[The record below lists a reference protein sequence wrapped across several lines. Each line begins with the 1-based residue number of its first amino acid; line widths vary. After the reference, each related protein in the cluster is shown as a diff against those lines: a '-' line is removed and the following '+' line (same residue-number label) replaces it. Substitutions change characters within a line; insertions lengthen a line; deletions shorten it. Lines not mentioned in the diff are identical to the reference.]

1 MKPSKFAYVNAKT
14 LDEAL
19 LSLKQPESKIIAGG
33 QSLVPL
39 MNYRLSQP
47 STLIDISSII
57 ELSQISVQ
65 DHKLEI
71 GSLVTHNQ
79 AITSKDITKFLPI
92 ISFALE
98 HTAHKTIRNS
108 GTIGGS
114 AAHADPS
121 AEWPLLIM
129 LLDCSINIISYKNSR
144 TILAKD
150 FFISELTT
158 DLKEDEIIKSFNFP
172 KIKQNYGWS
181 FEEIVQRSGDFA
193 LFSAGS
199 IIEIDHNIIVNSK
212 LCVGGAGETPIRL
225 SNIEA
230 LIKGNNI
237 ESNFDNI
244 KNDQFLSLLDP
255 TSDEHAS
262 MEYRLYIGP
271 QVIRN
276 VLINSI
282 QNYKDNKND

>member
-47 STLIDISSII
+47 STLIDISSIF
-57 ELSQISVQ
+57 ELSQISIK

-199 IIEIDHNIIVNSK
+199 IIEIDHNIIIDSK

-230 LIKGNNI
+230 LIKGKNI

-262 MEYRLYIGP
+262 MEYRLHIGP

>member
-230 LIKGNNI
+230 LIKGKNI

-262 MEYRLYIGP
+262 MEYRLHIGP

>member
-1 MKPSKFAYVNAKT
+1 MKPSKFAYVNAKS

-57 ELSQISVQ
+57 ELSKISIQ
-65 DHKLEI
+65 DNKLEI

-144 TILAKD
+144 TISAKD

-199 IIEIDHNIIVNSK
+199 IIEIDHNIILNSK

-230 LIKGNNI
+230 LIKGKNI
-237 ESNFDNI
+237 EYNFDNI
-244 KNDQFLSLLDP
+244 KNDQFLSLLNP

-262 MEYRLYIGP
+262 MEYRLHIGP
-271 QVIRN
+271 QIIRN

>member
-1 MKPSKFAYVNAKT
+1 MKPSKFAYVNAET

-47 STLIDISSII
+47 STLIDISSIF
-57 ELSQISVQ
+57 ELSQISIK

-129 LLDCSINIISYKNSR
+129 LLDCSINTVSYENSR

-199 IIEIDHNIIVNSK
+199 IIEIDHNIIINSK

-230 LIKGNNI
+230 LIKGKNI

-262 MEYRLYIGP
+262 MEYRLHIGP

>member
-98 HTAHKTIRNS
+98 HTAHRTIRNS

-262 MEYRLYIGP
+262 MEYRLHIGP

>member
-262 MEYRLYIGP
+262 MEYRLHIGP

>member
-1 MKPSKFAYVNAKT
+1 MMPSKFAYVNAET
-14 LDEAL
+14 LYEAL

-57 ELSQISVQ
+57 ELSQISIQ
-65 DHKLEI
+65 DDKLEI

-79 AITSKDITKFLPI
+79 AISSKDITKFLPI

-129 LLDCSINIISYKNSR
+129 LLDGSINIVSYKNTR
-144 TILAKD
+144 TISAKD

-172 KIKQNYGWS
+172 KIKRNYGWS
-181 FEEIVQRSGDFA
+181 FEEVVQRSGDFA

-199 IIEIDHNIIVNSK
+199 TIEIDDNIILNSK
-212 LCVGGAGETPIRL
+212 ICVGGAGETPIRL

-230 LIKGNNI
+230 LIKGKNI
-237 ESNFDNI
+237 EYNFDNI

-271 QVIRN
+271 QIIRN

>member
-19 LSLKQPESKIIAGG
+19 LSLKQPEAKIIAGG

-39 MNYRLSQP
+39 INYRLSQP

-181 FEEIVQRSGDFA
+181 FEKIVQRSGDFA

-199 IIEIDHNIIVNSK
+199 IIEIDHNIIINSK

-230 LIKGNNI
+230 IIKGKNI
-237 ESNFDNI
+237 ESNFDI
-244 KNDQFLSLLDP
+244 TNDQFLSLLNP

>member
-47 STLIDISSII
+47 STLIDISSIF
-57 ELSQISVQ
+57 ELSQISIK

-121 AEWPLLIM
+121 AEWPLLIT
-129 LLDCSINIISYKNSR
+129 LLDCSINTVSYENSR

-230 LIKGNNI
+230 LIKGKNI

-244 KNDQFLSLLDP
+244 KNDQFLLLLDP

-262 MEYRLYIGP
+262 MEYRLHIGP

>member
-19 LSLKQPESKIIAGG
+19 LSLKQPEAKIIAGG

-57 ELSQISVQ
+57 ELSQISIK

-121 AEWPLLIM
+121 AEWPLLIT
-129 LLDCSINIISYKNSR
+129 LLDCSINTVSYENSR

-199 IIEIDHNIIVNSK
+199 ISEIDHNIIVNSK

-230 LIKGNNI
+230 LIKGKNI

-262 MEYRLYIGP
+262 MEYRLHIGP

>member
-57 ELSQISVQ
+57 ELSQISVK

-79 AITSKDITKFLPI
+79 AITSKDITKFFPI

-199 IIEIDHNIIVNSK
+199 IIEIDQNIIVNSK

-230 LIKGNNI
+230 LIKGKNI

-262 MEYRLYIGP
+262 MEYRLHIGP
-271 QVIRN
+271 QVMRN

>member
-39 MNYRLSQP
+39 MNYRLAQP

-57 ELSQISVQ
+57 ELSQISIQ

-79 AITSKDITKFLPI
+79 AITSKDIYNFLPI

-144 TILAKD
+144 TILAKE

-199 IIEIDHNIIVNSK
+199 IIEIDNNIIVNSK

-230 LIKGNNI
+230 LIKGKNI
-237 ESNFDNI
+237 EYNFDNI
-244 KNDQFLSLLDP
+244 KNDQFLSLLNP

-262 MEYRLYIGP
+262 MEYRLHIGP

>member
-57 ELSQISVQ
+57 ELSQISIK

-225 SNIEA
+225 SNIET
-230 LIKGNNI
+230 LLKGKNI

-262 MEYRLYIGP
+262 MEYRLHIGP

>member
-1 MKPSKFAYVNAKT
+1 
-14 LDEAL
+14 
-19 LSLKQPESKIIAGG
+19 
-33 QSLVPL
+33 
-39 MNYRLSQP
+39 MNYRLAQP

-57 ELSQISVQ
+57 ELSQISIQ
-65 DHKLEI
+65 DNKLEI

-92 ISFALE
+92 IAFALE

-121 AEWPLLIM
+121 AEWPLLIK

-144 TILAKD
+144 TISAKD

-181 FEEIVQRSGDFA
+181 FEEIAQRSGDFA

-199 IIEIDHNIIVNSK
+199 IIEIDLNIILNSK

-230 LIKGNNI
+230 LIKGKNI
-237 ESNFDNI
+237 EYNFENI
-244 KNDQFLSLLDP
+244 KNDQFLSLLNP

-262 MEYRLYIGP
+262 MEYRLHIGP
-271 QVIRN
+271 QIIRN

>member
-121 AEWPLLIM
+121 AEWPLLIT
-129 LLDCSINIISYKNSR
+129 LLDCSINTVSYENSR

-230 LIKGNNI
+230 LIKGKNI

-262 MEYRLYIGP
+262 MEYRLHIGP
-271 QVIRN
+271 QIIRN

-282 QNYKDNKND
+282 KNYKDNKND

>member
-39 MNYRLSQP
+39 MNYRLAQP

-57 ELSQISVQ
+57 ELSQISIQ

-79 AITSKDITKFLPI
+79 AITSKDIYNFLPI

-121 AEWPLLIM
+121 AEWPLLIT
-129 LLDCSINIISYKNSR
+129 LLDCSINTVSYENSR

-181 FEEIVQRSGDFA
+181 FEEIVQKSGNFA
-193 LFSAGS
+193 LLSAGS

-230 LIKGNNI
+230 LIKGKNI

-262 MEYRLYIGP
+262 MEYRLHIGP

>member
-1 MKPSKFAYVNAKT
+1 MKPSKFAYVNAKK

-47 STLIDISSII
+47 STLIDISSIF
-57 ELSQISVQ
+57 ELSQISIKN
-65 DHKLEI
+65 HKLEI

-121 AEWPLLIM
+121 AEWPLLIT
-129 LLDCSINIISYKNSR
+129 LLDCSINTVSYENSR

-230 LIKGNNI
+230 LIKGKNI

>member
-144 TILAKD
+144 TILAKN
-150 FFISELTT
+150 FFISEFVSTV
-158 DLKEDEIIKSFNFP
+158 SNFP
-172 KIKQNYGWS
+172 
-181 FEEIVQRSGDFA
+181 
-193 LFSAGS
+193 
-199 IIEIDHNIIVNSK
+199 
-212 LCVGGAGETPIRL
+212 P
-225 SNIEA
+225 
-230 LIKGNNI
+230 
-237 ESNFDNI
+237 
-244 KNDQFLSLLDP
+244 
-255 TSDEHAS
+255 
-262 MEYRLYIGP
+262 
-271 QVIRN
+271 
-276 VLINSI
+276 
-282 QNYKDNKND
+282 

>member
-121 AEWPLLIM
+121 AEWPLLIT
-129 LLDCSINIISYKNSR
+129 LLDCSINTVSYENSR

-262 MEYRLYIGP
+262 MEYRLHIGP

>member
-121 AEWPLLIM
+121 AEWPLLIT
-129 LLDCSINIISYKNSR
+129 LLDCSINTVSYENSR

-225 SNIEA
+225 SNIET
-230 LIKGNNI
+230 LIKGKNI

-262 MEYRLYIGP
+262 MEYRLHIGP

>member
-1 MKPSKFAYVNAKT
+1 MKPSKFAYVNAKS

-19 LSLKQPESKIIAGG
+19 LSLKQSESKIIAGG

-57 ELSQISVQ
+57 ELSQISIQ
-65 DHKLEI
+65 DNKLEI

-144 TILAKD
+144 TISAKD

-230 LIKGNNI
+230 LIKGKNI

-262 MEYRLYIGP
+262 MEYRLHIGP

>member
-1 MKPSKFAYVNAKT
+1 MKPSKFTYVNAKT

-19 LSLKQPESKIIAGG
+19 LALEQPDSKLIAGG

-47 STLIDISSII
+47 TTIVDINSILK
-57 ELSQISVQ
+57 LSEINVE
-65 DHKLEI
+65 DKILKI

-79 AITSKDITKFLPI
+79 AIDSIDILNFFPI
-92 ISFALE
+92 IPESLK

-129 LLDCSINIISYKNSR
+129 LLDCSINVVSSNKNRS
-144 TILAKD
+144 ILAEK

-158 DLKEDEIIKSFNFP
+158 DLKENEIIESFEIP
-172 KIKQNYGWS
+172 KIKNNHGWN

-199 IIEIDHNIIVNSK
+199 IIEIKNKIIVDSK
-212 LCVGGAGETPIRL
+212 ICVGGAGETPIRL
-225 SNIEA
+225 SNIEQM
-230 LIKGNNI
+230 IKG
-237 ESNFDNI
+237 ESINFSFNQVKDNE
-244 KNDQFLSLLDP
+244 LLLLLDP
-255 TSDEHAS
+255 NSDAHAS
-262 MEYRLYIGP
+262 KEYRLHIAP
-271 QVIRN
+271 KIIRN
-276 VLINSI
+276 TLFNSI
-282 QNYKDNKND
+282 QNYKDSNND

>member
-19 LSLKQPESKIIAGG
+19 LSLKQPEAKIIAGG

-57 ELSQISVQ
+57 ELSQISIK

-79 AITSKDITKFLPI
+79 AITSKDIAKFLPI

-230 LIKGNNI
+230 LIKGKNI

-262 MEYRLYIGP
+262 MEYRLHIGP

>member
-57 ELSQISVQ
+57 ELSQISIK

-121 AEWPLLIM
+121 AEWPLLIT
-129 LLDCSINIISYKNSR
+129 LLDCSINTVSYKNSR

-230 LIKGNNI
+230 LIKGKNI

-262 MEYRLYIGP
+262 MEYRLHIGP

>member
-129 LLDCSINIISYKNSR
+129 LLDCSINIISDKNSR
-144 TILAKD
+144 TISAKD

-225 SNIEA
+225 SNIET
-230 LIKGNNI
+230 LIKGKNI

-262 MEYRLYIGP
+262 MEYRLHIGP

-276 VLINSI
+276 VLMNSI
-282 QNYKDNKND
+282 QNYIDNKND

>member
-1 MKPSKFAYVNAKT
+1 MKPSKFVYVNAKT
-14 LDEAL
+14 IDEAL
-19 LSLKQPESKIIAGG
+19 ISLKQPDSKIIAGG

-57 ELSQISVQ
+57 ELSQISVK
-65 DHKLEI
+65 DDKLEI

-79 AITSKDITKFLPI
+79 AISSKDIVKNLPI

-129 LLDCSINIISYKNSR
+129 LLDGSINIVSYKNTR
-144 TILAKD
+144 TITAKD

-158 DLKEDEIIKSFNFP
+158 DLKEDEIIKSFDFP
-172 KIKQNYGWS
+172 KLKKNYGWS

-199 IIEIDHNIIVNSK
+199 IIEIDNNMIFNSK
-212 LCVGGAGETPIRL
+212 ICVGGAGETPIRL

-230 LIKGNNI
+230 LIKGKNI
-237 ESNFDNI
+237 EYDFDNI
-244 KNDQFLSLLDP
+244 KNHQFLSLLDP

-262 MEYRLYIGP
+262 MEYRSYIGP
-271 QVIRN
+271 QIIRN

>member
-158 DLKEDEIIKSFNFP
+158 DLKEDEIIKSFYFP

-225 SNIEA
+225 SNIET
-230 LIKGNNI
+230 LIKGKNI

-262 MEYRLYIGP
+262 MEYRLHIGP

-282 QNYKDNKND
+282 QNYIDNKND

>member
-1 MKPSKFAYVNAKT
+1 MKPSKFAYVNAKS

-57 ELSQISVQ
+57 ELSQISIQ
-65 DHKLEI
+65 DNKLEI

-144 TILAKD
+144 TISAKD

-172 KIKQNYGWS
+172 KIKRNYGWS
-181 FEEIVQRSGDFA
+181 FEEAVQRSGDFA

-199 IIEIDHNIIVNSK
+199 TIEIYDNIILNSK
-212 LCVGGAGETPIRL
+212 ICVGGAGETPIRL

-230 LIKGNNI
+230 LIKGKNI
-237 ESNFDNI
+237 EYNFDNI

-262 MEYRLYIGP
+262 MEYRLHIGP
-271 QVIRN
+271 QIIRN

-282 QNYKDNKND
+282 KNYKDNKND

>member
-57 ELSQISVQ
+57 ELSQISIK

-262 MEYRLYIGP
+262 MEYRLHIGP

>member
-1 MKPSKFAYVNAKT
+1 MSFKNQCFCWLWY
-14 LDEAL
+14 LWI
-19 LSLKQPESKIIAGG
+19 KIF
-33 QSLVPL
+33 
-39 MNYRLSQP
+39 
-47 STLIDISSII
+47 TSS
-57 ELSQISVQ
+57 E
-65 DHKLEI
+65 
-71 GSLVTHNQ
+71 
-79 AITSKDITKFLPI
+79 F
-92 ISFALE
+92 
-98 HTAHKTIRNS
+98 
-108 GTIGGS
+108 
-114 AAHADPS
+114 
-121 AEWPLLIM
+121 WW
-129 LLDCSINIISYKNSR
+129 
-144 TILAKD
+144 
-150 FFISELTT
+150 
-158 DLKEDEIIKSFNFP
+158 IIKSFNFP

-225 SNIEA
+225 SNIET
-230 LIKGNNI
+230 LIKGKNI

-262 MEYRLYIGP
+262 MEYRLHIGP

-282 QNYKDNKND
+282 QNYKDKKND

>member
-1 MKPSKFAYVNAKT
+1 MKPSKFVYVNAKT
-14 LDEAL
+14 IDEAL
-19 LSLKQPESKIIAGG
+19 TSLKQPDSKIIAGG

-57 ELSQISVQ
+57 ELSQISVK
-65 DHKLEI
+65 DDKLEI

-79 AITSKDITKFLPI
+79 AISSKDIIKHLPI

-98 HTAHKTIRNS
+98 YTAHKTIRNS

-129 LLDCSINIISYKNSR
+129 LLDSSINIISYKNSR
-144 TILAKD
+144 TISAKD

-172 KIKQNYGWS
+172 KIKRNYGWS

-199 IIEIDHNIIVNSK
+199 IIETENNIIVNCK
-212 LCVGGAGETPIRL
+212 ICVGGAGEIPIRL

-230 LIKGNNI
+230 LIKGKNI
-237 ESNFDNI
+237 EYSFTNI
-244 KNDQFLSLLDP
+244 KDDQLLLLLDP

-262 MEYRLYIGP
+262 NEYRSHIGP
-271 QVIRN
+271 QIIRN

-282 QNYKDNKND
+282 QNYKDKKND

>member
-1 MKPSKFAYVNAKT
+1 MKPSKFAYVNAKS

-57 ELSQISVQ
+57 ELSQISIQ
-65 DHKLEI
+65 DNKLEI

-121 AEWPLLIM
+121 AEWPLLIK

-144 TILAKD
+144 TISAKD

-199 IIEIDHNIIVNSK
+199 IIEIDHNIILNSK

-230 LIKGNNI
+230 LIKGKNI

-262 MEYRLYIGP
+262 MEYRLHIGP
-271 QVIRN
+271 QIIRN

>member
-14 LDEAL
+14 IDEAL
-19 LSLKQPESKIIAGG
+19 TSLKQPDSKIIAGG

-57 ELSQISVQ
+57 ELSQISVK
-65 DHKLEI
+65 DDKLEI

-79 AITSKDITKFLPI
+79 AISSEDIIKHLPI

-129 LLDCSINIISYKNSR
+129 LLDSSINIISHKNTR
-144 TILAKD
+144 TISAID

-172 KIKQNYGWS
+172 KIKNNYGWS

-199 IIEIDHNIIVNSK
+199 IIEIDDNIIINSK
-212 LCVGGAGETPIRL
+212 ICVGGAGETPIRL
-225 SNIEA
+225 SNIET
-230 LIKGNNI
+230 LIKGKNI
-237 ESNFDNI
+237 EYNFDNI

-262 MEYRLYIGP
+262 MEYRLHIGP
-271 QVIRN
+271 QIIRN

>member
-57 ELSQISVQ
+57 ELSQISIQ

-79 AITSKDITKFLPI
+79 AINSKEITKFLPI

-225 SNIEA
+225 SNIET
-230 LIKGNNI
+230 LIKGKNI
-237 ESNFDNI
+237 EYNFDNI

-262 MEYRLYIGP
+262 MEYKLHIGP
-271 QVIRN
+271 QIIRN

>member
-57 ELSQISVQ
+57 ELSQISIK

-121 AEWPLLIM
+121 AEWPLLIT
-129 LLDCSINIISYKNSR
+129 LLDCSINTVSYENSR

-230 LIKGNNI
+230 LIKGKNI
-237 ESNFDNI
+237 ESNFDI
-244 KNDQFLSLLDP
+244 TNDQFLSLLDP

-262 MEYRLYIGP
+262 MEYRLHIGP

>member
-1 MKPSKFAYVNAKT
+1 MKPSKFAYVNAKS

-57 ELSQISVQ
+57 ELSQISIQ
-65 DHKLEI
+65 DDKLEI

-79 AITSKDITKFLPI
+79 AISSKDITKFLPI

-129 LLDCSINIISYKNSR
+129 LLDGSINIVSYKSTR
-144 TILAKD
+144 TISAKD

-172 KIKQNYGWS
+172 KIKRNYGWN
-181 FEEIVQRSGDFA
+181 FEEVVQRSGDFA

-199 IIEIDHNIIVNSK
+199 TIEIDDNIILNSK
-212 LCVGGAGETPIRL
+212 ICVGGAGETPIRL

-230 LIKGNNI
+230 LIKGKNI
-237 ESNFDNI
+237 EYNFDNI

-262 MEYRLYIGP
+262 MEYRLHIGP
-271 QVIRN
+271 QIIRN

>member
-57 ELSQISVQ
+57 ELSQISIK

-225 SNIEA
+225 SNIET
-230 LIKGNNI
+230 LIKGKNI

-262 MEYRLYIGP
+262 MEYRLHIGP

>member
-57 ELSQISVQ
+57 ELSQISIK

-121 AEWPLLIM
+121 AEWPLLIT
-129 LLDCSINIISYKNSR
+129 LLDCSINTVSYENSR

-230 LIKGNNI
+230 LIKGKNI
-237 ESNFDNI
+237 ESNFDI
-244 KNDQFLSLLDP
+244 KDDQFLSLLDP

-262 MEYRLYIGP
+262 MEYRLHIGP

>member
-1 MKPSKFAYVNAKT
+1 
-14 LDEAL
+14 
-19 LSLKQPESKIIAGG
+19 
-33 QSLVPL
+33 

-57 ELSQISVQ
+57 ELSQISIQ
-65 DHKLEI
+65 DNKLEI

-144 TILAKD
+144 TISAKD

-199 IIEIDHNIIVNSK
+199 IIEIDHNIILNSK

-230 LIKGNNI
+230 LIKGKNI
-237 ESNFDNI
+237 EYNFDNI
-244 KNDQFLSLLDP
+244 KNDQFLSLLNP

-262 MEYRLYIGP
+262 MEYRLHIGP
-271 QVIRN
+271 QIIRN